1 MNFLLKIV
9 EGPNK
14 GAEIALVEG
23 VSVTLG
29 KTDDC
34 DVILADP
41 TLPDTPLEV
50 SATAD
55 AVLVGGVPLEPFN
68 VHSAGSTSIAVGPAD
83 APWGP
88 LVWPKPEE
96 TDGSPKSDAES
107 SESEA
112 PKGKDEEQK
121 ADDSKTS
128 NGSTDQRS
136 NGQTVDGGR
145 RRRSCLGCLIAAIV
159 ILLILLVL
167 GWFFRETLR
176 PRARALY
183 ERTSVKWRSHG
194 DGSVSAVDVDVPASS
209 GFAIERFAN
218 RHGLTLEEDNGRA
231 KLTGNFATRAERLK
245 VTAEAY
251 ASRPGID
258 LDFTDDESFRTAAED
273 ALFTL
278 TEGAIKVT
286 VATNRYLHLAGI
298 SDSPITLKQTL
309 DLLNADLP
317 KLRGF
322 DVSDVK
328 LASPASPMPPAAGPA
343 KTVQRSNGQTVK
355 RPARPAAPVL
365 PVCGILTT
373 PYPCLVMRDGRRVLE
388 GGMVGETTILS
399 IAADEVT
406 VTNSAGRFTWKP

>member
-1 MNFLLKIV
+1 MGFLLKIV

-41 TLPDTPLEV
+41 TLPDAPLEI

-68 VHSAGSTSIAVGPAD
+68 VRSAGSTSIAVGPAD

-88 LVWPKPEE
+88 LVWPKPDEE
-96 TDGSPKSDAES
+96 VESQQSEAESPDAEAS
-107 SESEA
+107 
-112 PKGKDEEQK
+112 KRNDEEQK
-121 ADDSKTS
+121 ADDSNS
-128 NGSTDQRS
+128 SDDSTKQRT
-136 NGQTVDGGR
+136 NEQTNKRGR
-145 RRRSCLGCLIAAIV
+145 RGCLGCLIAAIV
-159 ILLILLVL
+159 ILLLLLAL
-167 GWFFRETLR
+167 GWFFREALR
-176 PRARALY
+176 PRAQAFYDRA
-183 ERTSVKWRSHG
+183 SVKWRSKGHG
-194 DGSVSAVDVDVPASS
+194 VVSADDVDAPASS
-209 GFAIERFAN
+209 GFAIEKLAN
-218 RHGLTLEEDNGRA
+218 QHGLLLEEDNGRA

-245 VTAEAY
+245 ATAEAY

-273 ALFTL
+273 SIFTL

-286 VATNRYLHLAGI
+286 VATNRYLHLAGV
-298 SDSPITLKQTL
+298 SDSPLTLKQTL
-309 DLLNADLP
+309 ELLNADLP

-328 LASPASPMPPAAGPA
+328 LASPTSPMPPAAGPTSTA
-343 KTVQRSNGQTVK
+343 QRSSGSTVK
-355 RPARPAAPVL
+355 RPAKPAQPAL

-373 PYPCLVMRDGRRVLE
+373 PYPCLVMHDGRRILE
-388 GGMVGETTILS
+388 GGMIGDTTILS

-406 VTNSAGRFTWKP
+406 VTNSVGRFTWKP